1 MLELVLKDWVTDTN
15 GSQRPDCLAGVGGL
29 ELRNVV
35 AKYAFERSHRF
46 P

>member
-15 GSQRPDCLAGVGGL
+15 GSQRPDCLAVCAVL
-29 ELRNVV
+29 CEPVSPVL
-35 AKYAFERSHRF
+35 